1 VIVALERRANE
12 GLATVDLGVFW
23 SLSMLTTM
31 GFADVNA
38 KTTLG
43 RAFSV
48 LWTVVAVVTISTFTS
63 IISSKLTASTLAVG
77 VVNALGDVRGTLCV
91 EAAYPTAMSF
101 VTRAPRRPASI
112 VEAAVD
118 ECLAMLLNGSAA
130 AVLTDRPVLAWFV
143 ANYGYT
149 GVYVSP
155 VLAPN
160 PFSFVY
166 PAGSALRQY
175 VVRALHACVG
185 VGLWCGHACMHA
197 CMQAR

>member
-1 VIVALERRANE
+1 MLFERRANE

-77 VVNALGDVRGTLCV
+77 IVNGLGDIHGTLCV

-101 VTRAPRRPASI
+101 VTRSSRRPASI

-118 ECLAMLLNGSAA
+118 ECYAMLLNGTAA

-143 ANYGYT
+143 SNYGYT

-166 PAGSALRQY
+166 PAGSTLRQY
-175 VVRALHACVG
+175 VVRVRCVM
-185 VGLWCGHACMHA
+185 CACMCDA
-197 CMQAR
+197 FARGCVRMCAD